1 MGVEAVESAALDQ
14 FLHCP
19 LCDHAT
25 ADLGGDIFFDN
36 LEPDIGEYQVPD
48 IIASLAFL
56 VDLQRR
62 DSKCFLPDFP
72 GFRVV
77 ATRHAAAD
85 VCLVSLAC
93 RPGNQLFVDKDRLED
108 RYIVVLVALRENIVV
123 QENVARI
130 DLITEV
136 GENSF
141 TNWLQGKGQHWY
153 VFCLF
158 QHLAAGV
165 VQAGDEIPSFVQN
178 RRTGRTQQHQ
188 PHFFSDGFQSSLQ

>member
-36 LEPDIGEYQVPD
+36 LEPDVGEYQVPD
-48 IIASLAFL
+48 IIAPLAFL

-72 GFRVV
+72 GFRIV
-77 ATRHAAAD
+77 ATRHATAD
-85 VCLVSLAC
+85 VCLVPLAC

-108 RYIVVLVALRENIVV
+108 RYIVVLIALRENIVV
-123 QENVARI
+123 QENVAWI
-130 DLITEV
+130 DLITEA

-141 TNWLQGKGQHWY
+141 TNWLQGKGQHRY
-153 VFCLF
+153 VLCLF
-158 QHLAAGV
+158 
-165 VQAGDEIPSFVQN
+165 
-178 RRTGRTQQHQ
+178 
-188 PHFFSDGFQSSLQ
+188 